1 MLDERLPPD
10 WKPSDLKFHFS
21 SGRVCLDML
30 ASLGSR
36 SGAAFERW
44 RGTDDLARWCVE
56 AGLLDQAPVVNEA
69 DLEAA
74 RALRE
79 ALYRIVQA
87 RRGELGP
94 ERDDIDLLNS
104 WAARPPPAP
113 QLGPDGCSRHQVSDG
128 TLETALSTVARDA
141 VDLLTG
147 SQVER
152 IRECAEGTCSVLF
165 VDTSRPGKRR
175 WCSMNRCGNK
185 VKKAAF
191 RKRQP

>member
-1 MLDERLPPD
+1 MLDQELPPD
-10 WKPSDLKFHFS
+10 WKPSDLEFHFS

-30 ASLGSR
+30 ASVGSR

-44 RGTDDLARWCVE
+44 RRGQDLARWCVE
-56 AGLLDQAPVVNEA
+56 AGLLDRGPDVTEA

-79 ALYRIVQA
+79 ALYRTVQA
-87 RRGELGP
+87 RRH
-94 ERDDIDLLNS
+94 ERVPGRGDIDLLNE

-113 QLGPDGCSRHQVSDG
+113 QLGPDGCSKLQASGG
-128 TLETALSTVARDA
+128 TLETALATVARDA
-141 VDLLTG
+141 IDLLTG
-147 SQVER
+147 PQVGR
-152 IRECAEGTCSVLF
+152 IRECAEDSCSVLF
-165 VDTSRPGKRR
+165 VDASRPGKRR

-191 RKRQP
+191 RKRER